1 MGAERGLRRK
11 KGEESEEVKREML
24 HVLGWVFT
32 EATWRAIGG
41 HCR

>member
-24 HVLGWVFT
+24 HVLGWVFNGSHL
-32 EATWRAIGG
+32 EGHWRPL
-41 HCR
+41 